1 MSRIQEESRFNIS
14 GRKKMQQKMKTC
26 ICNTLLEKN
35 ELIVLTVLNCYL
47 LIFTLCASDTEKN
60 IQTDDYKLDIPNL

>member
-1 MSRIQEESRFNIS
+1 
-14 GRKKMQQKMKTC
+14 MQQKMKTC